1 MGSRYQSSE
10 GMTEK
15 EKKAISNRLAKAIG
29 HTKKVR
35 NMVED
40 GQDCSEVLIQL
51 SAVKAAVNSLGK
63 EILRVHLN
71 EIIEEVAQDKD
82 MEKLDEINRI
92 IEIFMK

>member
-1 MGSRYQSSE
+1 
-10 GMTEK
+10 MTEK

-40 GQDCSEVLIQL
+40 GIDCNEVMIQL
-51 SAVKAAVNSLGK
+51 SAVKAAVNSSGK
-63 EILRVHLN
+63 EILRIHIN
-71 EIIEEVAQDKD
+71 EIIDEAARSGD

-92 IEIFMK
+92 IEIFMR